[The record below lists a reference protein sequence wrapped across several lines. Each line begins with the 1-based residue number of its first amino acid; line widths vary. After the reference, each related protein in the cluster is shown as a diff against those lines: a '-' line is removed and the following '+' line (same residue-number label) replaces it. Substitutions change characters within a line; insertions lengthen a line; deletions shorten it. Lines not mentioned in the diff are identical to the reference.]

1 MRRLASPGSKWSL
14 QERLAVGV
22 AHDLAPRPVEHRE
35 HVRARPDRDR
45 DARVD
50 IAEQVRAGEARR
62 EQVRRAG
69 RDRLGQQRRVDPEVG
84 VGGGEQ
90 PVEVDRLDD
99 RDRRRSEPAGRREA
113 LDDRAV
119 RSLVLLGG
127 VELDDDVHP
136 LERRVEQLRQRDRVV
151 EPPLLVAPGP
161 RQHDH
166 PVARRDAQLPPEAV
180 VGAPGRSRIGPDE
193 VEPG

>member
-1 MRRLASPGSKWSL
+1 M
-14 QERLAVGV
+14 
-22 AHDLAPRPVEHRE
+22 
-35 HVRARPDRDR
+35 
-45 DARVD
+45 
-50 IAEQVRAGEARR
+50 
-62 EQVRRAG
+62 
-69 RDRLGQQRRVDPEVG
+69 DPEVG

-99 RDRRRSEPAGRREA
+99 GDRRRREPAGRREA

-119 RSLVLLGG
+119 RALVLLGR

-166 PVARRDAQLPPEAV
+166 PVARRDAQLPPEA
-180 VGAPGRSRIGPDE
+180 SSGPDAARAAG
-193 VEPG
+193 PTRSSRG